1 MTPEDLRTIAEMG
14 EGFAHPHKGLIKE
27 IVHVMMTLRKINVE
41 AIDQMLDMHRRALA
55 FMPDQL
61 KPAFE
66 VMITDFVL
74 IKAFIEQAKAYDKTE
89 EGEKAF
95 EAVFGEIKLE
105 KGGDK

>member
-1 MTPEDLRTIAEMG
+1 MTPEDLRELEKLG
-14 EGFAHPHKGLIKE
+14 ESFAHSHKGLIKE
-27 IVHVMMTLRKINVE
+27 IVNVMITLRKMNVE
-41 AIDQMLDMHRRALA
+41 AIDQMLEMHRRALA

-66 VMITDFVL
+66 GMIIDFVL

-95 EAVFGEIKLE
+95 EAVFGEIKIE